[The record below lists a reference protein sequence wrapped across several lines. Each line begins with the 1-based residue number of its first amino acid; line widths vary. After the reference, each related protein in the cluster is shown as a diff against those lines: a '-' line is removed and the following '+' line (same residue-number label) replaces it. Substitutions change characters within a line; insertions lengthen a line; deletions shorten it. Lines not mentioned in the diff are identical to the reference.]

1 MACALTQSYNLD
13 CRDSNG
19 GVKEVYI
26 MEFEKASAITVALGA
41 VTVLTKTAASLF
53 RKYSLISHT
62 AEGDETVTASRENGT
77 VMVKQSVKFP
87 VNKMTTSVRNEILLL
102 LQNRLLVVVVD
113 QNGQGYLYGKDF
125 GMMANN
131 IAAKTGKTL
140 ADRNG
145 YEIALESDEK
155 TLAPTLAQS
164 VIDSLVVAGV

>member
-1 MACALTQSYNLD
+1 MACALTQGYNLD

-26 MEFEKASAITVALGA
+26 MEFEKASAITTVLGA
-41 VTVLTKTAASLF
+41 VTVITKTATSLF
-53 RKYSLISHT
+53 RKYNLISHT
-62 AEGDETVTASRENGT
+62 AEGDETVTVSRENGT
-77 VMVKQSVKFP
+77 VIVKQVVKFP

-102 LQNRLLVVVVD
+102 IQNRLLVVVVD

-125 GMMANN
+125 GMVPNS

-145 YEIALESDEK
+145 YEISLESDEK
-155 TLAPTLAQS
+155 SLAPTLAQS